1 MEIEVRQR
9 ARHQEVLRAELKHAA
24 AERKGNVAA
33 YDTPEMKEF
42 LLKNPDAK
50 IAIDQIVFAKSW
62 FATYKTV
69 PVRKALE
76 DEVQAMLSGKKSP
89 KEALVAAQ
97 KSADEILK
105 PYIDQTSMKL
115 PKSGS

>member
-1 MEIEVRQR
+1 MAEPT
-9 ARHQEVLRAELKHAA
+9 LR
-24 AERKGNVAA
+24 RDNQG
-33 YDTPEMKEF
+33 EMV
-42 LLKNPDAK
+42 KNPDAK
-50 IAIDQIVFAKSW
+50 TAIDQLAYAQSW

-97 KSADEILK
+97 KSADDILW
-105 PYIDQTSMKL
+105 PYVCQTSLKL
-115 PKSGS
+115 PQ